1 MEHTPKILL
10 IGEVASRLRISVAS
24 VNRYLALRRRSE
36 GTFPL
41 PISVSRG
48 KGRWLESDI
57 DDYIE
62 SLSNVNVND
71 TAPVLP
77 KPKKQREREF
87 NERQEK
93 AAKTL
98 ARHARNR
105 KPK

>member
-10 IGEVASRLRISVAS
+10 IGEVASRLRISIAS
-24 VNRYLALRRRSE
+24 VNRYLALRRKGE

-48 KGRWLESDI
+48 KGRWLSTDI
-57 DDYIE
+57 DQYITLQ
-62 SLSNVNVND
+62 SSVND
-71 TAPVLP
+71 TDPVLP
-77 KPKKQREREF
+77 KSKKQREREF

-93 AAKTL
+93 ATKTL

-105 KPK
+105 KSK